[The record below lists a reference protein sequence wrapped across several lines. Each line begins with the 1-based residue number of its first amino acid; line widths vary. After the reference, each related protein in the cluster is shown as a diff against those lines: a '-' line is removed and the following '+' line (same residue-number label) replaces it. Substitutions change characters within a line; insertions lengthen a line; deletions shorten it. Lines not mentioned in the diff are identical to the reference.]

1 MHGIDGIWW
10 RVRFDSSA
18 INSANSGLIQT
29 VTLVEQVR
37 AEFGDMW
44 IAK

>member
-18 INSANSGLIQT
+18 INSANNGLIQT
-29 VTLVEQVR
+29 VTLVEQAR
-37 AEFGDMW
+37 AGLADMW